1 MRTVNRPVSAQ
12 WTLSFKPQDCI
23 NTRAHIIAA
32 SVINVVS
39 DFIVVLIPIPVVMKL
54 KMRSRQRAVVIG
66 LFAAGFAICAVG
78 VVRSV
83 YSSIMADTSRPDFT
97 WDAYPAY
104 ISGAVEMYTGLVSS
118 VLLLLVM
125 DRLLTLQ

>member
-1 MRTVNRPVSAQ
+1 
-12 WTLSFKPQDCI
+12 
-23 NTRAHIIAA
+23 
-32 SVINVVS
+32 
-39 DFIVVLIPIPVVMKL
+39 MKL